1 MLRPQGQALRLTA
14 AYSHLSSM
22 VMAEKLSPRLGLGLG
37 PELKLLVSY
46 GGHFEQV
53 CSMIGSQTRAGL
65 LITAVIGSDSFQ
77 ALLKG
82 LWRGEVKLMASAVLG
97 AGRS

>member
-1 MLRPQGQALRLTA
+1 MIRPQGQALRLTA

-22 VMAEKLSPRLGLGLG
+22 VMAEKLSPRLGLGQG

-53 CSMIGSQTRAGL
+53 RSVMGSQTRAGL
-65 LITAVIGSDSFQ
+65 LKTAITGSDSF
-77 ALLKG
+77 
-82 LWRGEVKLMASAVLG
+82 
-97 AGRS
+97 